1 MTGRY
6 PNNHDVQLSI
16 DLANSLINAIR
27 QLYQSIAMLSYQDIQ
42 VLRNTTM
49 PAALIECGFMTNSSD
64 LEILQNEGDDIG
76 YILGL
81 APTFGV
87 KSIYKPL

>member
-1 MTGRY
+1 M
-6 PNNHDVQLSI
+6 
-16 DLANSLINAIR
+16 INAIPPTIPKH
-27 QLYQSIAMLSYQDIQ
+27 SDASYQDIQ

-81 APTFGV
+81 ASNV
-87 KSIYKPL
+87 WCQVNL